1 MPMDSPKRA
10 TIYFESDVHRALR
23 LKAAASD
30 RSVSDMVNEAVKV
43 ALAEDAEDLAAF
55 AAREGE
61 KSYSFETFV
70 QGLKRRGRI

>member
-1 MPMDSPKRA
+1 MDSQKRA

-30 RSVSDMVNEAVKV
+30 RSVSDMVNEAVKA

-55 AAREGE
+55 TLRESE
-61 KSYSFETFV
+61 KTYSFETFV